1 MAGNTFGTL
10 FRITT
15 FGESHG
21 PLIGVVIDGC
31 YSGIQLDLELIR
43 TQLSRRKPGQS
54 AITTQRM
61 EDDEPEVVS
70 GLINGITTG
79 APLTLLIHNKDQRP
93 ADYDALKNT
102 YRPSHADYTYE
113 QKYGIRDHRGSGRA
127 SARETAARVA
137 AGAVA
142 MQILKS
148 ENISIDAY
156 VSRIGNISIPENI
169 SIDTSKTYH
178 NILRCP
184 HEATAQLMLNRIEEA
199 AQSGD
204 TLGGIISCTISGVP
218 AGLGEPVFDKFHA
231 QLGKAMLSINAV
243 KGFEIGSGFFGT
255 LQMGSQQ
262 NDVFDTDKNGK
273 VFTTTNNSGGVQ
285 GGITNGMDITFNV
298 AFKPV
303 STLMKPQQS
312 INAQNQKV
320 IIQPGGRH
328 DVCVV
333 PRATPI
339 VEAMA
344 AITTL
349 DFLMIANVAKHK
361 WMSLFSLHYSDC
373 KNHVA

>member
-79 APLTLLIHNKDQRP
+79 APLTLLIRNKDQRP

-255 LQMGSQQ
+255 SQMGSQQ

-361 WMSLFSLHYSDC
+361 
-373 KNHVA
+373 

>member
-31 YSGIQLDLELIR
+31 YSGVQLDLELIR

-61 EDDEPEVVS
+61 EDDEPEIVS
-70 GLINGITTG
+70 GVFNGITTG
-79 APLTLLIHNKDQRP
+79 APLTILIRNKDQRP
-93 ADYDALKNT
+93 TDYDALKDA

-113 QKYGIRDHRGSGRA
+113 KKYGIRDHRGSGRA

-142 MQILKS
+142 IQMLNAA
-148 ENISIDAY
+148 NISIDAY
-156 VSRIGNISIPENI
+156 VSRIGNVSIPENV
-169 SIDTSKTYH
+169 SIDTTQTYN

-184 HEATAQLMLNRIEEA
+184 HEATAQLMQKSIEET
-199 AQSGD
+199 AQTGD
-204 TLGGIISCTISGVP
+204 TLGGIISCIISGVP

-243 KGFEIGSGFFGT
+243 KGFEIGSGFNGT
-255 LQMGSQQ
+255 SQMGSQQ
-262 NDVFDTDKNGK
+262 NDVFEIDKDGK
-273 VFTTTNNSGGVQ
+273 VFTRTNNSGGVQ

-303 STLMKPQQS
+303 STLMKSQLS
-312 INAQNQKV
+312 INLQNEKV
-320 IIQPGGRH
+320 VIQPGGRH

-349 DFLMIANVAKHK
+349 DFLMIANAAK
-361 WMSLFSLHYSDC
+361 C
-373 KNHVA
+373 K

>member
-1 MAGNTFGTL
+1 
-10 FRITT
+10 
-15 FGESHG
+15 
-21 PLIGVVIDGC
+21 
-31 YSGIQLDLELIR
+31 
-43 TQLSRRKPGQS
+43 
-54 AITTQRM
+54 
-61 EDDEPEVVS
+61 
-70 GLINGITTG
+70 
-79 APLTLLIHNKDQRP
+79 
-93 ADYDALKNT
+93 
-102 YRPSHADYTYE
+102 
-113 QKYGIRDHRGSGRA
+113 
-127 SARETAARVA
+127 
-137 AGAVA
+137 

-361 WMSLFSLHYSDC
+361 
-373 KNHVA
+373 

>member
-31 YSGIQLDLELIR
+31 YSGIQLDLEFIR

-54 AITTQRM
+54 SITTQRM

-79 APLTLLIHNKDQRP
+79 APLTLFIRNKDQRSS
-93 ADYDALKNT
+93 DYDTLKNT

-148 ENISIDAY
+148 ENISVDAY

-184 HEATAQLMLNRIEEA
+184 HEATAQLILNRIEEA

-204 TLGGIISCTISGVP
+204 TLGGIISCIINGIP

-255 LQMGSQQ
+255 SQMGSQQ

-349 DFLMIANVAKHK
+349 DFLMIANAAKHK
-361 WMSLFSLHYSDC
+361 
-373 KNHVA
+373 

>member
-10 FRITT
+10 FRIAT

-31 YSGIQLDLELIR
+31 YSGIQLDLEFIR

-79 APLTLLIHNKDQRP
+79 APLTLLIRNKDQRP

-169 SIDTSKTYH
+169 SINTSKTYH

-204 TLGGIISCTISGVP
+204 TLGGIISCIISGVP

-255 LQMGSQQ
+255 SQMGSQQ
-262 NDVFDTDKNGK
+262 NDVFDTDNNGK

-320 IIQPGGRH
+320 IIQSGGRH

-349 DFLMIANVAKHK
+349 DFLMIANAAKHK
-361 WMSLFSLHYSDC
+361 
-373 KNHVA
+373 

>member
-31 YSGIQLDLELIR
+31 YSGVPLDLDLIR
-43 TQLSRRKPGQS
+43 TQLSRRRPGQS

-61 EDDEPEVVS
+61 EDDEPEIVS
-70 GLINGITTG
+70 GVINGITTG
-79 APLTLLIHNKDQRP
+79 TPLTIIIRNKDQRP
-93 ADYDALKNT
+93 VDYDVLRDA

-113 QKYGIRDHRGSGRA
+113 KKYGIRDHRGSGRA

-142 MQILKS
+142 MQMLKAV
-148 ENISIDAY
+148 NISVNAY
-156 VSRIGNISIPENI
+156 VSRVGNVSIPENT
-169 SIDTSKTYH
+169 SIDTTQTYN

-184 HEATAQLMLNRIEEA
+184 HEATALLMQRKIEET
-199 AQSGD
+199 AQTGD
-204 TLGGIISCTISGVP
+204 TLGGIISCIISGVP

-243 KGFEIGSGFFGT
+243 KGFEIGSGFFGSSQT
-255 LQMGSQQ
+255 GSQQ
-262 NDVFDTDKNGK
+262 NDVFETDKNGK

-303 STLMKPQQS
+303 STLMKSQQS
-312 INAQNQKV
+312 INTQKQKV

-349 DFLMIANVAKHK
+349 DFLMIANAAK
-361 WMSLFSLHYSDC
+361 LH
-373 KNHVA
+373 

>member
-79 APLTLLIHNKDQRP
+79 APLTLLIRNKDQRP

-285 GGITNGMDITFNV
+285 GGITNVMDITFNV

-361 WMSLFSLHYSDC
+361 
-373 KNHVA
+373 

>member
-31 YSGIQLDLELIR
+31 YSGIQLDLEFIR

-61 EDDEPEVVS
+61 EDDEPEVVA

-79 APLTLLIHNKDQRP
+79 APLTLLIRNKDQRP

-255 LQMGSQQ
+255 SQMGSQQ

-349 DFLMIANVAKHK
+349 DFLMIANAAKHK
-361 WMSLFSLHYSDC
+361 
-373 KNHVA
+373 

>member
-79 APLTLLIHNKDQRP
+79 APLTLLIRNKDQRP
-93 ADYDALKNT
+93 ADYDVLKNT

-361 WMSLFSLHYSDC
+361 
-373 KNHVA
+373 

>member
-31 YSGIQLDLELIR
+31 YSGIQLDLEFIR

-79 APLTLLIHNKDQRP
+79 APLTLFIRNKDQRSS
-93 ADYDALKNT
+93 DYDTLKNT

-148 ENISIDAY
+148 ENISVDAY

-184 HEATAQLMLNRIEEA
+184 HEATAQLILNRIEEA

-204 TLGGIISCTISGVP
+204 TLGGIISCIINGIP

-255 LQMGSQQ
+255 SQMGSQQ

-349 DFLMIANVAKHK
+349 DFLMIANAAKHK
-361 WMSLFSLHYSDC
+361 
-373 KNHVA
+373 

>member
-21 PLIGVVIDGC
+21 SLIGVVIDGC

-54 AITTQRM
+54 VITTQRM

-79 APLTLLIHNKDQRP
+79 APLTLLIRNKDQRP
-93 ADYDALKNT
+93 SDYDTLKNT

-142 MQILKS
+142 MQLLKS
-148 ENISIDAY
+148 ENISIEAY

-169 SIDTSKTYH
+169 SIDTAKTYH

-204 TLGGIISCTISGVP
+204 TLGGIISGIISGVP

-255 LQMGSQQ
+255 SQMGSQQ

-273 VFTTTNNSGGVQ
+273 VITTTNNSGGVQ

-349 DFLMIANVAKHK
+349 DFLMIANAAKHK
-361 WMSLFSLHYSDC
+361 
-373 KNHVA
+373 

>member
-79 APLTLLIHNKDQRP
+79 APLTLLIRNKDQRP

-361 WMSLFSLHYSDC
+361 
-373 KNHVA
+373 

>member
-361 WMSLFSLHYSDC
+361 
-373 KNHVA
+373 

>member
-1 MAGNTFGTL
+1 MAGNSYGTL
-10 FRITT
+10 FKLTT

-21 PLIGVVIDGC
+21 LAVGGIIDGC
-31 YSGIQLDLELIR
+31 PSGLEMDTNFIQM
-43 TQLSRRKPGQS
+43 QLNKRRPGQS
-54 AITTQRM
+54 AIVTPR
-61 EDDEPEVVS
+61 DEKDKIVFLS
-70 GLINGITTG
+70 GIFEGKSTG
-79 APLTLLIHNKDQRP
+79 TPIAFMVNNNDQQSKD
-93 ADYDALKNT
+93 YSALKEVF
-102 YRPSHADYTYE
+102 RPSHADYTYE

-349 DFLMIANVAKHK
+349 DFLMIANAAKHK
-361 WMSLFSLHYSDC
+361 
-373 KNHVA
+373 